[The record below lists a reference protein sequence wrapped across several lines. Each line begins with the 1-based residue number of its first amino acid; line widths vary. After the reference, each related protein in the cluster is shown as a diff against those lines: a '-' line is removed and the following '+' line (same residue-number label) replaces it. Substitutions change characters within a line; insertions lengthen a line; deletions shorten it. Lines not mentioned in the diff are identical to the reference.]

1 MNIVDD
7 RIDPTLL
14 ALLHG
19 MMDAQASDLHL
30 VPGYQPTCR
39 IHGQLAGAAASEP
52 LEAQATRAM
61 IESVLPAATLPR
73 IDELRN
79 FDCSVS
85 LNHDGRP
92 CRFRANVFFAQGQLC
107 ACFRHI
113 PNRIPSFEWMG
124 FPRPLAERIMHLTNG
139 LIIITGITGS
149 GKTTT
154 LAALIEQLN
163 QEGGYRIITVEEPVE
178 YVFSRNPRTVITQR
192 EVGTDVGSFYDGLKY
207 GLRQDPDV
215 VLVGEIRDRE
225 TAQMALSAAET
236 GHLILATLHTKDAKG
251 AVTRFVDLFPYEVQD
266 DIRTQLSLSLRYV
279 VAQHLLPSTVE
290 GEKRVL
296 ALEVMT
302 TNHPVRAAIRNGKIE
317 SLESAIQTGK
327 RDGMFPLDE
336 SLERLANTGQIS
348 PETARRYAK
357 DPQALRV
364 AGTSSR

>member
-1 MNIVDD
+1 MVD
-7 RIDPTLL
+7 
-14 ALLHG
+14 AG
-19 MMDAQASDLHL
+19 ASDLHL
-30 VPGYQPTCR
+30 VPGYRPAHR
-39 IHGQLAGAAASEP
+39 VHGALLPLQAGETLDP
-52 LEAQATRAM
+52 GRTRQM
-61 IESVLPAATLPR
+61 IESVMPHAALDR

-79 FDCSVS
+79 FDYSIA
-85 LNHDGRP
+85 LLHKDQP
-92 CRFRANVFFAQGQLC
+92 CRFRANVFLAQGSLC

-113 PNRIPSFEWMG
+113 PNQIPSFEWMG
-124 FPRPLAERIMHLTNG
+124 FPKSLAGRIMHLTNG
-139 LIIITGITGS
+139 LVIITGITGS

-163 QEGGYRIITVEEPVE
+163 CEGGYRIITVEEPVE
-178 YVFSRNPRTVITQR
+178 YVFSRNDKTVITQR

-266 DIRTQLSLSLRYV
+266 DVRTQLSLSLRYV
-279 VAQHLLPSTVE
+279 VAQHLLTSTAP

-302 TNHPVRAAIRNGKIE
+302 VNHAVRAAIRNGKIE

-327 RDGMFPLDE
+327 RDGMLPLDD
-336 SLERLANTGQIS
+336 SLEQLAATGRIS
-348 PETARRYAK
+348 VETARRYAK
-357 DPQALRV
+357 DPEGMNIGRAMAR
-364 AGTSSR
+364 